1 MQTTVRRLS
10 KSWKYL
16 PVAKGCSKGRQNG
29 HVDVVSPSTASEIR
43 KTLGIGAAQI
53 RKVRRALQTAGV
65 KI

>member
-1 MQTTVRRLS
+1 MQPTVRRLS
-10 KSWKYL
+10 KSWKYR
-16 PVAKGCSKGRQNG
+16 PAAKRCTEGKQNG
-29 HVDVVSPSTASEIR
+29 HVDVVSPATASEIR